1 MQMGIILTQ
10 MLLVIMKRILGLDS
24 LRAMAAIWVMIG
36 HGAVP
41 PITAGYDKSSFFP
54 WAFNGVYG
62 GSFSGPAAVIV
73 FFVVSGL
80 CVHYPYSCNK
90 RFELGEFFVR
100 RYLRI
105 LLPMAAAVLLIRL
118 VGFVPWNSPRLLSG
132 IPGWSLVAE
141 LIYYSLYPI
150 LVIIGR
156 RIKWINLV
164 YITFAISFVFA
175 FTVPINNINYP
186 AWGYRGDWILGLPC
200 WLMGVLLAESLKNP
214 LPSPT
219 ASSIWAWRLGAIMI
233 GSITRNLAFQRVI
246 GNHLTLNFFAIYV
259 FFWLLREI
267 SYYNKQGNQPSA
279 LLEWAGQWSYSL
291 FLIHP
296 LAFHLFKSMNLPN
309 FGYMV
314 DWFLQFNFVF
324 LVSIAFYFA
333 VEKPSHI
340 VSRKVGKIF
349 TVSLPQP

>member
-1 MQMGIILTQ
+1 
-10 MLLVIMKRILGLDS
+10 MKRILGLDS

-54 WAFNGVYG
+54 WVFNGLYG

-90 RFELGEFFVR
+90 KFELGEFFVR

-186 AWGYRGDWILGLPC
+186 AGGYRGDWILGLPC

-219 ASSIWAWRLGAIMI
+219 ASSIWTWRLGAIVI

-314 DWFLQFNFVF
+314 DWLLKFSFVF
-324 LVSIAFYFA
+324 LVSIAFYFV

-349 TVSLPQP
+349 SVSLPQA

>member
-1 MQMGIILTQ
+1 MGIILTQ

-219 ASSIWAWRLGAIMI
+219 ASSIWTWRLGAIII

-349 TVSLPQP
+349 TVSLPQA